1 MAVAV
6 EDEKKGK
13 ICKIIVENPVGSA
26 PSNGSKKENNAENV
40 SEQQAKEKT

>member
-1 MAVAV
+1 MAVAA

-13 ICKIIVENPVGSA
+13 ICKIIVENTAAAGSA

-40 SEQQAKEKT
+40 SE